1 MMNLD
6 NNEKSLPEK
15 LSDDIVSY
23 ILEKELK
30 PGDKLPN
37 ESILSK
43 EMGAGRSSLRE
54 AIKLL
59 ASRNIV
65 TVKQGSGTYIAST
78 PGVVDDP
85 FGFTFIEDKRK
96 LTLDLLEIR
105 FLIEPYIAQMAAIN
119 ANEKEIELIESL
131 CNEVENLM
139 LKGEEHTQK
148 DIEFHKAIA
157 ISSKNLVMPRIIP
170 IINSSIPLFVKLT
183 NNILKDE
190 TISTHREIA
199 NAIKEHNPIKAK
211 DAMYLHLVY
220 NRAVLNGN
228 KSI

>member
-1 MMNLD
+1 MNFE

-15 LSDDIVSY
+15 LSEDIINY
-23 ILEKELK
+23 ILEKNLQA
-30 PGDKLPN
+30 GDKLPN
-37 ESILSK
+37 ETVFSNEL
-43 EMGAGRSSLRE
+43 GASRGTLRE

-65 TVKQGSGTYIAST
+65 TVRQGSGTYIAGN

-85 FGFTFIEDKRK
+85 LGFTFIGDKKK

-119 ANEKEIELIESL
+119 ADDDEIKNIIKL
-131 CNEVENLM
+131 CDEVEALM
-139 LKGEEHTQK
+139 LEGKDHTQK

-157 ISSKNLVMPRIIP
+157 KSCKNLVMPRIIP
-170 IINSSIPLFVKLT
+170 IINASIPLFVQLT
-183 NNILKDE
+183 NNILKEE

-199 NAIKEHNPIKAK
+199 NAIRDHKPMDAK

-220 NRAVLNGN
+220 NRRVLNQN
-228 KSI
+228 TK